1 MLSVRKKDSLTFEDA
16 ATRFCIGIANLIRWS
31 KDIEPK
37 AYPLR
42 MYKVNLEDL
51 AADVKRPLFQQNI
64 EMHKANGRPIVDL
77 DESGFAHDRPP

>member
-1 MLSVRKKDSLTFEDA
+1 VLSVRKKDSLTFEDA

-37 AYPLR
+37 AYPLK

-51 AADVKRPLFQQNI
+51 AEDVKRHPNAYQHEWAEWFDVCKTPFIKLSRRL
-64 EMHKANGRPIVDL
+64 M
-77 DESGFAHDRPP
+77 